1 MEAAGQEAPLETSG
15 GGGGSSSPGLQ
26 TPGPK
31 DCPLAAAM
39 CEWEGT
45 GAARFCLGRRRG
57 RFTIL
62 LCGAHGSS
70 QPGFLPRHAA
80 LPLAQSAAKEQE
92 RKPRPLWAGG
102 GWEVC
107 SGPERRPAGP
117 ELPRRSCGAEITGTG
132 RAGWQVLPAA
142 GPSCQQRAAPSPG
155 RR

>member
-1 MEAAGQEAPLETSG
+1 
-15 GGGGSSSPGLQ
+15 
-26 TPGPK
+26 
-31 DCPLAAAM
+31 M

-45 GAARFCLGRRRG
+45 GAARFCLGRQRG